1 MYYKIWRSEVDRMED
16 RELRR
21 FRIGGILGRI
31 AVCCFV
37 QFSVG
42 TRPTW
47 PRNGGATSAHA
58 EIYGRMHRGKG
69 ILHFSDM
76 IKHANTARQISDLR
90 LDIYR
95 RLDESTAAVRKTCTS
110 EEAAAYQKA
119 IGRVIYPI
127 IFDVLEPLYVEHP
140 ALKPPKWQS

>member
-1 MYYKIWRSEVDRMED
+1 
-16 RELRR
+16 
-21 FRIGGILGRI
+21 
-31 AVCCFV
+31 
-37 QFSVG
+37 
-42 TRPTW
+42 
-47 PRNGGATSAHA
+47 
-58 EIYGRMHRGKG
+58 MHRGKG

-76 IKHANTARQISDLR
+76 IKHANTARQISDLM

-127 IFDVLEPLYVEHP
+127 IFDVLEP
-140 ALKPPKWQS
+140 PKWQS